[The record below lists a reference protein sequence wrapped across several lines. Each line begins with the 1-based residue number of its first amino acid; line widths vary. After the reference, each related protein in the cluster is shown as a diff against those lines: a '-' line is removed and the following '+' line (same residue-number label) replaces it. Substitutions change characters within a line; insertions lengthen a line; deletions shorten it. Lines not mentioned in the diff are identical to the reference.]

1 MSPRVLPRPPS
12 ALPLTLL
19 LVAVG
24 CGAPDAPADKGGG
37 DTAPVDS
44 GGADGGGAVE
54 PVYPTGDRILLWWG
68 ASGFEPASAGKG
80 HFSGFDA
87 HVKAET
93 GWNTDHRDTWTEDL
107 SPYRLIGLVAPG
119 HTGGAGP
126 AAAELE
132 ALRGASAAGARLL
145 LMADEE
151 SCDNAAFN
159 GVLEA
164 LGSSIRLTG
173 EASDANLVV
182 APGAD
187 DLATGHQ
194 TMAGVSALR
203 FKSPCWLRGGSVL
216 ALASAGQ
223 TVAAVERLDTGGDV
237 VVLGDLQALDDS
249 GQLDA
254 EGFDNP
260 TFAVNLA
267 KVDPAL

>member
-1 MSPRVLPRPPS
+1 MSPRPPAP
-12 ALPLTLL
+12 ALAGLLTAALCG
-19 LVAVG
+19 AG
-24 CGAPDAPADKGGG
+24 CGAPDAPADKPAADSGV
-37 DTAPVDS
+37 ADS
-44 GGADGGGAVE
+44 GGDGGGPAD
-54 PVYPTGDRILLWWG
+54 PVYPSGDRVLLWWG
-68 ASGFEPASAGKG
+68 LGGFEPASGGKG
-80 HFSGFDA
+80 HFTAFDA

-93 GWNTDHRDTWTEDL
+93 GWNTDHRDAWTEDL
-107 SPYRLIGLVAPG
+107 SPYRVIGLVAPG

-126 AAAELE
+126 SEAELQ
-132 ALRGASAAGARLL
+132 ALREASAAGARLL

-151 SCDNAAFN
+151 SCDNAVFN
-159 GVLEA
+159 GILEA
-164 LGSSIRLTG
+164 LGSGIRLTG

-182 APGAD
+182 TPGAE

-223 TVAAVERLDTGGDV
+223 TVAAVERLGDGGDV
-237 VVLGDLQALDDS
+237 VVLGDLQVFDDS
-249 GQLDA
+249 GQFDA
-254 EGFDNP
+254 EGFQNP